1 MRTGKKASARTKNSK
16 AKPKTPT
23 TNKTT
28 SEYDIIS
35 LIKADH
41 KPLKTRL
48 GTLQNL
54 NHDISI
60 RRKTYHDFALLLE
73 CHSRCEEKALY
84 SIIKTEEIYKL
95 RADAY
100 EAEVEHGLADKLVEE
115 IDQVSD
121 SVKWS
126 AKVKVLAEIVEHHL
140 NEEENEL
147 LPRFK
152 KNSSAEE
159 RIRIGHK
166 YLAMRSRLLKNMSEQ
181 LQSVKIESSIEMP
194 RAL

>member
-1 MRTGKKASARTKNSK
+1 M
-16 AKPKTPT
+16 
-23 TNKTT
+23 
-28 SEYDIIS
+28 
-35 LIKADH
+35 
-41 KPLKTRL
+41 
-48 GTLQNL
+48 
-54 NHDISI
+54 
-60 RRKTYHDFALLLE
+60 
-73 CHSRCEEKALY
+73 
-84 SIIKTEEIYKL
+84 
-95 RADAY
+95 
-100 EAEVEHGLADKLVEE
+100 EHGLADKLVEE

-194 RAL
+194 RAI